1 MGPGRPGEGAR
12 RRPGRRPVI
21 VFCGYANLD
30 VVGRVPHVP
39 RPDERVHAV
48 TVEHLPGGMAANAAV
63 AAARAGAQVAF
74 AGVVGDD
81 PLSARFLA
89 ELAAEGIDTGWT
101 DRTGFLSTAIV
112 LVDGAGRRS
121 VVSEDDALGSAHVTA
136 VADRLAADG
145 GLLYLDGYRA
155 AELEGAARAG
165 VRLAVDLD
173 GCDDPGVALAAMHA
187 ADHVVVGRRRLTELL
202 AVPAD
207 QWAALSRTAGVTL
220 VVTDGARGWSLHQPD
235 GPAVAGPALEVE
247 VVDDTGA
254 GDCFTGTYLAALAA
268 GASPSTA
275 ATRAGVAAS
284 LSCTV
289 PGARAAPAPDL
300 VDAALAGTPAGSPAT

>member
-1 MGPGRPGEGAR
+1 M
-12 RRPGRRPVI
+12 I

-89 ELAAEGIDTGWT
+89 ELTAEGIDTGWT

-121 VVSEDDALGSAHVTA
+121 VVSEDDALGPAHVTA

-155 AELEGAARAG
+155 AELEQAARAG

-173 GCDDPGVALAAMHA
+173 GCDDRDVALAAMHA

-202 AVPAD
+202 AVPAAE
-207 QWAALSRTAGVTL
+207 WAALARAAGVTL

-235 GPAVAGPALEVE
+235 GPVAARPALEVE
-247 VVDDTGA
+247 VIDDTGA
-254 GDCFTGTYLAALAA
+254 GDCFTGTYLAALSA
-268 GASPSTA
+268 GASPPDA

-289 PGARAAPAPDL
+289 PGARAAPDPAL
-300 VDAALAGTPAGSPAT
+300 VDAALAGAPAGSAAT